1 MSQIYGLSLSIIV
14 AFDNFTISLEKE
26 ATQENFSTRALTWF
40 LKKCV
45 AIFRISSRQQQL
57 KFYLH

>member
-26 ATQENFSTRALTWF
+26 ATQENFSTRALAWF
-40 LKKCV
+40 LKN
-45 AIFRISSRQQQL
+45 A
-57 KFYLH
+57 